1 MLEASQK
8 SNLILLINP
17 ILVFLKPNSIL
28 ASVAKSLEMLP
39 GQKETTSRSFYFLN
53 RWLFEWIEAGI
64 TGAEAGVATMSQ
76 TAQKQTKAGENN

>member
-1 MLEASQK
+1 
-8 SNLILLINP
+8 
-17 ILVFLKPNSIL
+17 
-28 ASVAKSLEMLP
+28 MLP

-76 TAQKQTKAGENN
+76 TAQKQTKAGENNWEKLYKGLLRTENAGIYRSERIPTFFFTAF